1 LKITILR
8 WNVEPKLFLY
18 RRLSVVNSLVSRVS
32 MELLSLP
39 VYLGFI
45 SYEELD
51 KSFIVRCSSFIVCL
65 IRNHN
70 GPLYY
75 IPSSGANLS
84 L

>member
-1 LKITILR
+1 
-8 WNVEPKLFLY
+8 
-18 RRLSVVNSLVSRVS
+18 